1 MKLSACL
8 LIAALGSTIT
18 LATAHEVEVGG
29 FNHQQKTSGPD
40 EQVAEGE
47 IPGIAMRCVSGEGG
61 HRIAVLASN
70 SGNARKLCQ
79 SRCYYRTSS
88 GLNGVLYA
96 SGMVL
101 PGAKDSE
108 LRTDYFGGF
117 TVDIAN
123 AGSFACR

>member
-1 MKLSACL
+1 MKLPACL
-8 LIAALGSTIT
+8 LSALLGSTIT
-18 LATAHEVEVGG
+18 FASAHEVEVGG

-61 HRIAVLASN
+61 HRIAILAS
-70 SGNARKLCQ
+70 SSATARKLCQ

-101 PGAKDSE
+101 PGARDSE

-117 TVDIAN
+117 TIDIAN
-123 AGSFACR
+123 AGSFTCR

>member
-1 MKLSACL
+1 MKLCASLSGL
-8 LIAALGSTIT
+8 LLGTAITIAA
-18 LATAHEVEVGG
+18 AHEVEVGG

-61 HRIAVLASN
+61 HRIAILAS
-70 SGNARKLCQ
+70 STGAARKLCQ
-79 SRCYYRTSS
+79 SRCYYRTST

-117 TVDIAN
+117 TIDIAN